1 MKAERAAERAVAG
14 RGKAV
19 TVQRRTG
26 ASVETCRPGL
36 PAAAALNDQL
46 MVAAAAAAAAARPPS
61 ARRGPAARVDGVGAA
76 AGAVGW
82 GDDVVVDAVRRVE
95 REAVTEPNVKR
106 QLKANGRQ

>member
-1 MKAERAAERAVAG
+1 MAG

-46 MVAAAAAAAAARPPS
+46 MVAAAAAAARPPS